1 MYERKRIRRRHAEP
15 LTLAA
20 QQAAPNAYMNEAS
33 AADPGHNFGRV
44 AVTAPV
50 IAHSDAFGLIRQADG
65 GRGNEEPDAEEKTP
79 PTLLPTEGLDVEI
92 AGASGDETDVLPMD
106 DGKGRSA
113 GPVRIR
119 AKLNL
124 TTKITDE
131 ATDPE
136 KKSDFGITTFNR
148 PTYTARSWS
157 RERGAFV
164 VKATLAADITVKV
177 RPTLGPNGQISIEGD
192 DDTDITSAN
201 YPAIVQDL
209 APIPGKPEAGSP
221 CTHFWARDLTLEHEH
236 FHAGEDEHYGKEGAE
251 SAQGQ
256 LNGLRAKDAA
266 AVDALLDRVP
276 DFILGNVGAN
286 MGPAAERRAYSH
298 VSPDYQA
305 RADAIKK
312 KGDRGKYP
320 PPP

>member
-1 MYERKRIRRRHAEP
+1 MHDRDHKRIRRPHAEP

-20 QQAAPNAYMNEAS
+20 PQAPASTAYMDAAS
-33 AADPGHNFGRV
+33 VADPGHNFGLL
-44 AVTAPV
+44 AVTAPR
-50 IAHSDAFGLIRQADG
+50 LIRQADG
-65 GRGNEEPDAEEKTP
+65 GRDGEETDTEERTP
-79 PTLLPTEGLDVEI
+79 PTLLPTDGLDVEI
-92 AGASGDETDVLPMD
+92 AGSGVSGDETDAIPMD
-106 DGKGRSA
+106 NGSGRSA

-119 AKLNL
+119 AKLDL
-124 TTKITDE
+124 TTNLKDE

-136 KKSDFGITTFNR
+136 KKSDFGITHFNR
-148 PTYTARSWS
+148 PTYTTRSVS

-164 VKATLAADITVKV
+164 VKAALASDITVKV
-177 RPTLGPNGQISIEGD
+177 RPTLGPNGQVNIEGED
-192 DDTDITSAN
+192 DSDITNAN

-209 APIPGKPEAGSP
+209 TPFPGKPEAGSP
-221 CTHFWARDLTLEHEH
+221 CAHFWARDLTLEHEH
-236 FHAGEDEHYGKEGAE
+236 FHAGEDEHYGKQGAE
-251 SAQGQ
+251 TAQGQ
-256 LNGLRAKDAA
+256 LNGLRAKDTA

-286 MGPAAERRAYSH
+286 MGPAGERRAYSH

>member
-1 MYERKRIRRRHAEP
+1 MQDRDRKRIRRPHAEP
-15 LTLAA
+15 LSLAA
-20 QQAAPNAYMNEAS
+20 LQAPAAYIDDAS
-33 AADPGHNFGRV
+33 ATDPGHNFGRV
-44 AVTAPV
+44 AVTAPHV
-50 IAHSDAFGLIRQADG
+50 IRQADG
-65 GRGNEEPDAEEKTP
+65 GRDSEELDAEEKTP
-79 PTLLPTEGLDVEI
+79 PTLLPTDGLDVEI
-92 AGASGDETDVLPMD
+92 AGSGASGDETDAIPMD
-106 DGKGRSA
+106 DGRGRSA

-119 AKLNL
+119 AKLDL
-124 TTKITDE
+124 TTKLTDE

-136 KKSDFGITTFNR
+136 KKSDFGITHFNR
-148 PTYTARSWS
+148 PTYTTRSVS

-164 VKATLAADITVKV
+164 VKATLASDITVKV
-177 RPTLGPNGQISIEGD
+177 RPTLGPNGQVSIDGD
-192 DDTDITSAN
+192 DDADITSAN

-209 APIPGKPEAGSP
+209 TPFPGKPEAGSP

-236 FHAGEDEHYGKEGAE
+236 FHASEDEHYGKQGAE

-256 LNGLRAKDAA
+256 LNGLRAKDTA

-312 KGDRGKYP
+312 KGDRGNYP

>member
-1 MYERKRIRRRHAEP
+1 MHDRERKRIRRPHAEP
-15 LTLAA
+15 LALAA
-20 QQAAPNAYMNEAS
+20 LQPQASTAYMDGAS
-33 AADPGHNFGRV
+33 AADPGHNFGHV
-44 AVTAPV
+44 ALTAPRV
-50 IAHSDAFGLIRQADG
+50 IRQADG
-65 GRGNEEPDAEEKTP
+65 ARESVELGAEERTP
-79 PTLLPTEGLDVEI
+79 PTLLPTDGLDVEI
-92 AGASGDETDVLPMD
+92 AGSGASGDETEAIPMD
-106 DGKGRSA
+106 GGSGRSA

-119 AKLNL
+119 AKLDL

-136 KKSDFGITTFNR
+136 KKTDFGITHFTR
-148 PTYTARSWS
+148 PTYTARSVS

-164 VKATLAADITVKV
+164 VKAALASDITVKV
-177 RPTLGPNGQISIEGD
+177 RPTLGPNGQISIEGED
-192 DDTDITSAN
+192 DADITSAN

-209 APIPGKPEAGSP
+209 TPFPGKPEAGSP

-236 FHAGEDEHYGKEGAE
+236 FHASEDEHYGKQGADT
-251 SAQGQ
+251 AQGQ
-256 LNGLRAKDAA
+256 LNGLRAKDTA
-266 AVDALLDRVP
+266 AVDVLLDRVP